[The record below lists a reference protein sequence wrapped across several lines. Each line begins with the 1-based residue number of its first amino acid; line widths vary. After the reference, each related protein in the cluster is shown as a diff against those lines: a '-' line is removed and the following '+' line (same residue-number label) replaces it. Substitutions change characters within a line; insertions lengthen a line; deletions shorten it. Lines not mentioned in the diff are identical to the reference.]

1 MELKQRTEQL
11 ETLRRRMERS
21 EMSSDEYI
29 LQLEKQVRAL
39 QHEVDRIG
47 VLINELEEHK
57 QNEIELGNEV
67 ATLLARVAELE
78 EQNRQAEI
86 AHSEA
91 LFEAEQVYIQD
102 KNAILE
108 TKNAIIDMH
117 AIEMNAL
124 KEAHEEEKVA
134 LAQEHATEIAN
145 LEQEHVAEVT
155 ALLDTHNAERTSWE
169 EKMEATREEHRE
181 EVDGLQQTI
190 DEKQGE
196 LDQLSAA
203 YDELTEEKLQ
213 VEARLVGQKAL
224 KGSMTPE
231 ELEKL
236 TSKEEFD
243 QLERELVAFVHLY
256 EQVWKKTKRK
266 IRKELLNIKYIKGQ
280 SGKK

>member
-1 MELKQRTEQL
+1 
-11 ETLRRRMERS
+11 
-21 EMSSDEYI
+21 
-29 LQLEKQVRAL
+29 
-39 QHEVDRIG
+39 
-47 VLINELEEHK
+47 
-57 QNEIELGNEV
+57 
-67 ATLLARVAELE
+67 
-78 EQNRQAEI
+78 
-86 AHSEA
+86 
-91 LFEAEQVYIQD
+91 
-102 KNAILE
+102 
-108 TKNAIIDMH
+108 
-117 AIEMNAL
+117 
-124 KEAHEEEKVA
+124 
-134 LAQEHATEIAN
+134 
-145 LEQEHVAEVT
+145 
-155 ALLDTHNAERTSWE
+155 
-169 EKMEATREEHRE
+169 MEATREEHRE

-256 EQVWKKTKRK
+256 EQIWKKTKRK